1 MLIPHL
7 WISIA
12 SLCTDKYKSTGL
24 VLKKIHRGNLHEPFV
39 QTPIRTPSNT
49 EIETYNNI
57 LFNSDW
63 RVVDLKVL
71 FHRSR
76 SEDGKYQPE

>member
-49 EIETYNNI
+49 EI
-57 LFNSDW
+57 
-63 RVVDLKVL
+63 VDLKVL